1 MGIMKIKGDLLRSFT
16 AAGVSILVLLAG
28 GFMAAAETGIPAASG
43 SVVTHTASPTP
54 TSLPPT
60 HTFTPEFTST
70 RTSTPTI
77 TLTFTPS
84 LTYTITQTP
93 TATACP
99 VPEGWEPY
107 TVKAKDTLKTLAK
120 KRKTTVDAIL
130 KGNCLDSSK
139 VTVGM
144 ILYLPSLSTATPTP
158 PDCKM
163 PKGWIE
169 YTLQENDS
177 LVALADTVGI
187 TLLELQTINCI
198 AEDDDVEAGA
208 IIFLPLDPATVPT
221 RTPAAIPTVVPQ
233 PITTQDG

>member
-1 MGIMKIKGDLLRSFT
+1 MKIKDDLLRSFT

-43 SVVTHTASPTP
+43 SVVTQTASPTS
-54 TSLPPT
+54 TALPPT
-60 HTFTPEFTST
+60 RTYTPEFTST
-70 RTSTPTI
+70 QTSTPTI

-130 KGNCLDSSK
+130 KGNCLSTNK
-139 VTVGM
+139 LAAGM
-144 ILYLPSLSTATPTP
+144 QLYLPSINTATPTTAA
-158 PDCKM
+158 CKL
-163 PKGWIE
+163 PQGWFK
-169 YTLQENDS
+169 YTIQENDS
-177 LVALADTVGI
+177 LVGLADLLGVTVR
-187 TLLELQTINCI
+187 ELQAANCMT
-198 AEDDDVEAGA
+198 EDAGLNPGTV
-208 IIFLPLDPATVPT
+208 IFLPLDPANLPT
-221 RTPAAIPTVVPQ
+221 RTPGAIPTVVPQ